1 MGADFLSFAAFRAFG
16 RLACKRGFR
25 YPSPNPS
32 CALTSLTI
40 ATISR
45 ESFMS
50 EPVYIVNGAR
60 TPMGGLMGELSSLS
74 AVNLGE
80 VAIRAALDKANVN
93 GADVNEVIMGCVLPS
108 GLRQGPARQA
118 AIDAGIPD
126 TVGATTIN
134 KLCGS
139 GMKSVMLAHDLIKAG
154 TNEIMVAGGMESMS
168 NAPYLLP
175 KARGGLR
182 MGHGELQDCMFT
194 DGLEDAKTGRLMG
207 AFAQDVADQYQL
219 TREAMDDYA
228 IGSLTKANAAIASGA
243 LQAEMASVTVKTRQ
257 GEIMIDTDEQP
268 GNANLEKIPQLR
280 PAFKPDGTVTAA
292 NSSSISDGASA
303 LVLASEQAV
312 NAKGLKPIAKILG
325 HTTHSRHPSEFTL
338 APIDAIKNLMHRLE
352 WQADDV
358 DLFEINE
365 AFAMVTMLA
374 IKEVGLD
381 PDRVNIH
388 GGACAQGHP
397 IGSTGSR
404 IIVSLVHALKLK
416 GLKRGIASL
425 CIGGGEATAVAVE
438 LV

>member
-1 MGADFLSFAAFRAFG
+1 
-16 RLACKRGFR
+16 
-25 YPSPNPS
+25 
-32 CALTSLTI
+32 
-40 ATISR
+40 
-45 ESFMS
+45 MS
-50 EPVYIVNGAR
+50 DAVYIIDGAR
-60 TPMGGLMGELSSLS
+60 TPMGGLMGELSTLS

-80 VAIRAALDKANVN
+80 VAIRSALEKSNLSGD
-93 GADVNEVIMGCVLPS
+93 DIDEVIMGCVLPS

-126 TVGATTIN
+126 SVGATTIN

-139 GMKSVMLAHDLIKAG
+139 GMKSVMLSHDLIRAG
-154 TNEIMVAGGMESMS
+154 TNQVMVAGGMESMS

-207 AFAQDVADQYQL
+207 AFAQDVADQHQL
-219 TREAMDDYA
+219 TREAMDEYA
-228 IGSLTKANAAIASGA
+228 IGSLRRAMAAIESGA
-243 LQAEMASVTVKTRQ
+243 LTAEIAPVTVKNRK
-257 GEIMIDTDEQP
+257 GETIIDTDEQP
-268 GNANLEKIPQLR
+268 GNANIDKIPQLK
-280 PAFKPDGTVTAA
+280 PAFKADGTVTAA

-303 LVLASEQAV
+303 LVLANETAV
-312 NAKGLKPIAKILG
+312 AEKGLKPMAKILG

-338 APIDAIKNLMHRLE
+338 APIDAIKTLLDRLN
-352 WQADDV
+352 WQASDV

-374 IKEVGLD
+374 IKEVGID
-381 PDRVNIH
+381 PDKVNVN

-404 IIVSLVHALKLK
+404 IIVSLVHALKRR
-416 GLKRGIASL
+416 GLNRGIASL

-438 LV
+438 LI

>member
-1 MGADFLSFAAFRAFG
+1 
-16 RLACKRGFR
+16 
-25 YPSPNPS
+25 
-32 CALTSLTI
+32 
-40 ATISR
+40 
-45 ESFMS
+45 MS
-50 EPVYIVNGAR
+50 DAVYIIDGAR
-60 TPMGGLMGELSSLS
+60 TPMGGLMGELSTLS

-80 VAIRAALDKANVN
+80 VAIRSALEKSNLSGD
-93 GADVNEVIMGCVLPS
+93 DIDEVIMGCVLPS

-126 TVGATTIN
+126 SVGATTIN

-139 GMKSVMLAHDLIKAG
+139 GMKSVMLSHDLIRAG
-154 TNEIMVAGGMESMS
+154 TNQVMVAGGMESMS

-207 AFAQDVADQYQL
+207 AFAQDVADQHQL
-219 TREAMDDYA
+219 SREGMDEYA
-228 IGSLTKANAAIASGA
+228 IGSLRRAMAAIESGA
-243 LQAEMASVTVKTRQ
+243 LTAEIAPVTVKHRK
-257 GEIMIDTDEQP
+257 GETIIDTDEQP
-268 GNANLEKIPQLR
+268 GNANIDKIPQLK
-280 PAFKPDGTVTAA
+280 PAFKADGTVTAA

-303 LVLASEQAV
+303 LVLASETAV
-312 NAKGLKPIAKILG
+312 AEKGLKPMAKILG

-338 APIDAIKNLMHRLE
+338 APIDAIKTLLDRLN
-352 WQADDV
+352 WQANDV

-374 IKEVGLD
+374 IKEVGID
-381 PDRVNIH
+381 PDKVNVN

-404 IIVSLVHALKLK
+404 IIVSLVHALKRR
-416 GLKRGIASL
+416 GLNRGIASL